1 VFGTDPAVTNPIR
14 HQLIAKRS
22 CAACRATG
30 RCIYALRPVT
40 QLAMMRSVET
50 ILAAVERLPATELE
64 IDDTARSA
72 EVRVGGRL
80 VARIDLHQGRVVVNA
95 PADVVPSLRRAFPSS
110 RPAPNGIGFD
120 LANSSSCSEA
130 FAAIRRRVNVQRLI
144 WQFRGASP

>member
-1 VFGTDPAVTNPIR
+1 VFGTHPAVTNPIH
-14 HQLIAKRS
+14 HQLIGKRS
-22 CAACRATG
+22 CAARRATG
-30 RCIYALRPVT
+30 RCSYALRPVT

-64 IDDTARSA
+64 IDARSA

-80 VARIDLHQGRVVVNA
+80 VARIDLHQGRVVVHA
-95 PADVVPSLRRAFPSS
+95 PADVVPRLQRAFPSS

-120 LANSSSCSEA
+120 LAKPSSCLEA
-130 FAAIRRRVNVQRLI
+130 FAAIRRRVNVQRLV